1 LDVLNRTDLEAGEHV
16 YRTWGTVIVLTLL
29 LAGAVPAGCAPAN
42 SPPEITSLTPRSRV
56 IAPGDSVLVECVATD
71 VDGDE
76 LTYEWA
82 SDRGATNGYAGVVAW
97 TAPMEEG
104 LARVTVTVTDGGE
117 VTATGSV
124 AIAVK
129 RNTLPLVQGVTPA
142 QPWVRPGEGVVVNC
156 NAEDADGDTLTY
168 TWSADC
174 GQISGT
180 GASVTWTAPDSEG
193 ECVVTVMVDDGYE
206 GTATGSA
213 SIATSQFEPL
223 LVTGMTVAPASTPAY
238 LVPRNDWYKVYWED
252 EYVIQCTVTE
262 PERIVSYEWS
272 DGKTSATFPVN
283 GERMVFDEDPS
294 KVRWTAPR
302 ERGEYTMTVT
312 VRDALGN
319 GASKSI
325 TVFVESCT
333 CGFPN
338 G

>member
-1 LDVLNRTDLEAGEHV
+1 MSLE
-16 YRTWGTVIVLTLL
+16 
-29 LAGAVPAGCAPAN
+29 
-42 SPPEITSLTPRSRV
+42 SRSRV
-56 IAPGDSVLVECVATD
+56 IAPGDSVIVECVATD

-82 SDRGATNGYAGVVAW
+82 SDRGSINGYAGVVAW
-97 TAPMEEG
+97 TAPAEEG

-117 VTATGSV
+117 VTATDSV

-129 RNTLPLVQGVTPA
+129 RNTVPLVQGVTPER
-142 QPWVRPGEGVVVNC
+142 PWVRPGESVVVSC
-156 NAEDADGDTLTY
+156 NAEDADGDVLTY
-168 TWSADC
+168 MWSADA
-174 GQISGT
+174 GQLSGS
-180 GASVTWTAPDSEG
+180 GMSVTWTAPATEG
-193 ECVVTVMVDDGYE
+193 ESVITVMVDDGYE

-223 LVTGMTVAPASTPAY
+223 LVTGMTVTPASNPPY

-252 EYVIQCTVTE
+252 EYVIQCTMTE

-272 DGKTSATFPVN
+272 DGGPVATFPVDT
-283 GERMVFDEDPS
+283 ERMEFDDDPS
-294 KVRWTAPR
+294 KVRWTAPK

-319 GASKSI
+319 GASRSI